1 MMNELIE
8 QLKSTAENERNTD
21 VRKGLEIA
29 IEKAKAMQE
38 ESMRS
43 KIDELEQRISD
54 LEFQRYFSGLKNIV
68 NEHVN
73 ACNKTNWFW
82 WK

>member
-1 MMNELIE
+1 MDKLIE
-8 QLKSTAENERNTD
+8 QLKSTAKNERNTD

-38 ESMRS
+38 ESMRN
-43 KIDELEQRISD
+43 KVDELEQRISD
-54 LEFQRYFSGLKNIV
+54 LEFQRYFSEIKNIV
-68 NEHVN
+68 NEHIN

>member
-1 MMNELIE
+1 MNELIE
-8 QLKSTAENERNTD
+8 QLKSASENERNTD

-29 IEKAKAMQE
+29 IEKARALQE

-43 KIDELEQRISD
+43 KIGELEQRISD
-54 LEFQRYFSGLKNIV
+54 LEFQRYFSEIKNIV
-68 NEHVN
+68 NEHIN

>member
-1 MMNELIE
+1 MDKLIE
-8 QLKSTAENERNTD
+8 QLKSAAENERNND

-29 IEKAKAMQE
+29 IEKARALQE

-54 LEFQRYFSGLKNIV
+54 LEFQRYFSELKNIV
-68 NEHVN
+68 NEHIN
-73 ACNKTNWFW
+73 ARNKTNWFW